1 MKRPETRNKNRL
13 NNSKFLNVTL
23 FEKREKEKLNN
34 EQFKTMT
41 NFYTTQYT
49 TNISELPY
57 LTTQTTMPSSTRTY
71 STIQKK
77 KTKNYIK
84 TRNFNTNILD
94 KTYITETPYL
104 ITDSNRSNST
114 GFNTDLTYDGKNDGN
129 NIRLLDTFEK
139 NASSIKKT
147 YNNTIE
153 EKHNAIKIKK
163 EYIKEYINKT
173 REYKLMKF
181 CIGLKKERT
190 LLLKEE
196 YENEIEKIDSI
207 MSSVEQTKKLFNDAI
222 NIKFN
227 DYVKE
232 LEIQTEIEK
241 SEKANLLTEI
251 LKLKNEINQI
261 ETKIK
266 KVEFEKNNII
276 RWIYF
281 QISIK
286 EKKYT
291 LPSYY
296 ISLIEETEENI
307 KKIFDNPLNF
317 QIGNKKRLNEK
328 MLHLRETKRKE
339 SVRGTRRGLTT
350 FIEKLATSNKPN
362 ILGIYKNI
370 TFDEAVRIRNY
381 KYNLCF
387 NTPEDFMDALK
398 KYEKETRNYISYYN
412 ELSNNIFELKTEK
425 DLIEKEKEKAILSK
439 LPIIKEKEFALNI
452 QKNRYNLLFK
462 EYANLKGIHN
472 QKQKTLRK
480 ETRRN
485 LMETTNIIP
494 TKQSKLFDSILKLY
508 NTCSK
513 IPINEAI
520 VPEALCIKKIN
531 SREEEMIDLLIKIE
545 IIVSYL
551 YSVVGSY
558 KKENSVYY
566 DTYKKLLNN
575 LDRIRKIEKSKKQRE
590 EAYEKFNRLKENVE
604 IRNNKIY
611 FLPRRQFK
619 SYSSYATKR
628 KNKIKRNDFYRYRN
642 LEFKDFMHDIDN
654 INYNNL
660 LTNNNNNNNTLIEK

>member
-13 NNSKFLNVTL
+13 NKSKFLNITL
-23 FEKREKEKLNN
+23 FEKREKEKLNY

-49 TNISELPY
+49 TNTSELPY
-57 LTTQTTMPSSTRTY
+57 LTTQTTMPSSTRTH

-77 KTKNYIK
+77 KSKNYIK
-84 TRNFNTNILD
+84 TRNINTNILD

-114 GFNTDLTYDGKNDGN
+114 GNNVDLTYDGKNNGN
-129 NIRLLDTFEK
+129 NLRLLDTFEK
-139 NASSIKKT
+139 NACSINKT

-153 EKHNAIKIKK
+153 SKHNAIKINK
-163 EYIKEYINKT
+163 ENIKEYINKT

-181 CIGLKKERT
+181 SIGLKKERT
-190 LLLKEE
+190 ILLKEE
-196 YENEIEKIDSI
+196 YENENEKIDSI
-207 MSSVEQTKKLFNDAI
+207 MSSVEETKKLFNDAI

-232 LEIQTEIEK
+232 LEIKTEIEK
-241 SEKANLLTEI
+241 SKKANLLTEI

-286 EKKYT
+286 EKKYN
-291 LPSYY
+291 LPYY
-296 ISLIEETEENI
+296 YMSLIEESEENI
-307 KKIFDNPLNF
+307 KKLFDNPLNF
-317 QIGNKKRLNEK
+317 QIDNKRKKNNKTLI
-328 MLHLRETKRKE
+328 LRETKRKE
-339 SVRGTRRGLTT
+339 SVRGTKRGYTHL
-350 FIEKLATSNKPN
+350 IEKLGTLNKPN
-362 ILGIYKNI
+362 ILGLYKNI
-370 TFDEAVRIRNY
+370 TYDEALRIRNY

-398 KYEKETRNYISYYN
+398 KYEKETRHFISYYN
-412 ELSNNIFELKTEK
+412 ELNNKIFELKKEK
-425 DLIEKEKEKAILSK
+425 DIIEKEKEKAILSK
-439 LPIIKEKEFALNI
+439 EALLKEKEFALNI
-452 QKNRYNLLFK
+452 QKNKYNLLYR
-462 EYANLKGIHN
+462 EYENIKDIH
-472 QKQKTLRK
+472 QKKNTQRK

-485 LMETTNIIP
+485 LMETINIIP
-494 TKQSKLFDSILKLY
+494 KKQSKLFDSILKLY

-531 SREEEMIDLLIKIE
+531 SKEEEMIDLLIKIE
-545 IIVSYL
+545 IIVGYL

-590 EAYEKFNRLKENVE
+590 EALEKFNRLKENVE
-604 IRNNKIY
+604 IRNNKTY
-611 FLPRRQFK
+611 FLPRRPYK
-619 SYSSYATKR
+619 TYSSYATKR
-628 KNKIKRNDFYRYRN
+628 KKKIRHNDFYRYKN
-642 LEFKDFMHDIDN
+642 LDFKDFMFDIDD
-654 INYNNL
+654 INYNNFF
-660 LTNNNNNNNTLIEK
+660 TDNDNI